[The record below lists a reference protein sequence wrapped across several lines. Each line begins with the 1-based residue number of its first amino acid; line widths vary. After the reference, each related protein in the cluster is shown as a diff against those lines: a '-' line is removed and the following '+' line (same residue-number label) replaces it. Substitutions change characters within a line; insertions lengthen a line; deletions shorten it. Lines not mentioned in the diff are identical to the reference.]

1 MKKFS
6 KIYILL
12 IFIIAIFPVI
22 LKNPNI
28 NYHSTEQNSSN
39 LPINSKI
46 KQSEIYAEQGI
57 EQVDT
62 SLMFFG
68 DLMTGRNVEELSKDN
83 NNYPFLK
90 LQDLLSKKNDIR
102 IANLEGPIN
111 KNHKQVPTGSMSFS
125 LPEYTASILKQ
136 NGFNLMQLANNHMQD
151 RDSNGFIETQTIL
164 KDNNIDFFGD
174 YYNRN
179 EYISFEKNINNI
191 PFLFIGINMINTDC
205 EKETNLCITNIENEV
220 KNTIN
225 KKNNYFK
232 IVFIHWGNEYNQ
244 KSNNVQQTLAH
255 KLIDSGID
263 LIIGGHPHVVQE
275 IEKYNNKLIFY
286 SLGNF
291 VFDQYF
297 SKDTQQNYAI
307 RLTINNNLTFDII
320 PLQSIKSQPQI
331 MDKETQTTFLK
342 ILSENSSKDIQQ
354 NVLNKKIIIENFSLG
369 EKDKK

>member
-1 MKKFS
+1 MKTFS

-12 IFIIAIFPVI
+12 IFIIALFPVI
-22 LKNPNI
+22 LKNTNI
-28 NYHSTEQNSSN
+28 NYQIARQKNPS
-39 LPINSKI
+39 LPINNEI
-46 KQSEIYAEQGI
+46 KQSEIYI
-57 EQVDT
+57 EPEIKQLDT

-68 DLMTGRNVEELSKDN
+68 DIMTGRNVEELSKDN

-90 LQDLLSKKNDIR
+90 LQDLLNEKNDIR

-174 YYNRN
+174 YYNIN

-225 KKNNYFK
+225 KKNNWTAMPDLQRFC
-232 IVFIHWGNEYNQ
+232 FF
-244 KSNNVQQTLAH
+244 NV
-255 KLIDSGID
+255 
-263 LIIGGHPHVVQE
+263 
-275 IEKYNNKLIFY
+275 
-286 SLGNF
+286 
-291 VFDQYF
+291 
-297 SKDTQQNYAI
+297 
-307 RLTINNNLTFDII
+307 
-320 PLQSIKSQPQI
+320 IKSKRIESEQKKTKNTKYVFPRKI
-331 MDKETQTTFLK
+331 KKEKLTDAAYAQK
-342 ILSENSSKDIQQ
+342 RYAEGMK
-354 NVLNKKIIIENFSLG
+354 SLEFPHSFACSG
-369 EKDKK
+369 